1 MAMSDKDKQEL
12 AKEIIKQFL
21 CYIDNYIGTSIRKK
35 LGYIII
41 ALIVAA
47 GVSIGIIKIPGV
59 LP

>member
-1 MAMSDKDKQEL
+1 MPMSDEDKKDL
-12 AKEIIKQFL
+12 AKEIIKQFFA
-21 CYIDNYIGTSIRKK
+21 YIDGAIGASIRKK
-35 LGYIII
+35 LAYIFI